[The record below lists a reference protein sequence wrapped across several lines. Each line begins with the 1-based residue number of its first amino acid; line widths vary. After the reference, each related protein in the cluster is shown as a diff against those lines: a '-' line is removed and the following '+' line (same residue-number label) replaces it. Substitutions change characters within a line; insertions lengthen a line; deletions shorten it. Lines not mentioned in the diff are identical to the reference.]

1 MSGFLYPVLDLDKAT
16 PDELRRHARDLH
28 HRISTLVKVLDT
40 YESEVRELK
49 NENAALRA
57 QRLSLLEKR

>member
-1 MSGFLYPVLDLDKAT
+1 MRTFLYPVLDLDEAT

-28 HRISTLVKVLDT
+28 HRMSSLVKLLEQT
-40 YESEVRELK
+40 QNELTRAQ